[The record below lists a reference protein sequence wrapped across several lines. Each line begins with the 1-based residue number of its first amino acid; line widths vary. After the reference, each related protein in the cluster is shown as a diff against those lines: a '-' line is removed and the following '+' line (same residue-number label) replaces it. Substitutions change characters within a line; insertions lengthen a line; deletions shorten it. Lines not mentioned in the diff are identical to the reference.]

1 MEQDSFIRRENK
13 YILDEARAGAL
24 RKTIGSLLLPDPYSG
39 STGYQVRSLYF
50 DTPDNDAFEMKLS
63 GVMNRK
69 KIRLRIYSPDS
80 EWCFLEEK
88 SKSGE
93 LSRKTS
99 VRISGTDARL
109 LIQGGYHVLLNY
121 VDENKEAARLYSVMQ
136 LGMLQPVTMIEYHR
150 FAYMHPEMRTR
161 ITFDSCIMSSEYDYE
176 LFARQPAYTPLLQG
190 RTILEVK
197 YDGTLLKFISDILKP
212 YKLTRCAVSKYC
224 IGRPLYYL

>member
-13 YILDEARAGAL
+13 YIMEVGRAGVL
-24 RKTIGSLLLPDPYSG
+24 RKTIGTILLPDPYSG

-50 DTPDNDAFEMKLS
+50 DTPDNDAFELKLS

-69 KIRLRIYSPDS
+69 KVRLRTYSPDS

-93 LSRKTS
+93 LSRKSS
-99 VRISGTDARL
+99 VRISRTDARL
-109 LIQGGYHVLLNY
+109 LIRGEYHVLLTY
-121 VDENKEAARLYSVMQ
+121 VDENREAARLYSVMQ
-136 LGMLQPVTMIEYHR
+136 LGLLQPVAMIEYHR
-150 FAYMHPEMRTR
+150 FAYMHPEFRTR
-161 ITFDSCIMSSEYDYE
+161 VTFDSSLMSSEYDYD

-190 RTILEVK
+190 RTVLEVK
-197 YDGTLLKFISDILKP
+197 YDGTLLKFISDTLKP
-212 YKLTRCAVSKYC
+212 YKLTRSAVSKYC